1 MAQTMLA
8 ELFRRRVFSAPD
20 DIGQVVPGTLRVLA
34 GADAAEGEPSIAL

>member
-20 DIGQVVPGTLRVLA
+20 DLGQVFAGT
-34 GADAAEGEPSIAL
+34 DAARGEPSIA

>member
-20 DIGQVVPGTLRVLA
+20 DIGQVFA
-34 GADAAEGEPSIAL
+34 AADAPRGEPSIAL